1 MGITFYRLGQGRFEG
16 EKLKCSQFH
25 SWFYRGVAQWL
36 DIALYKALK
45 RTQKAVELGNLK
57 PIHDD
62 CKFSSSAV
70 DTLTIFYQV
79 KAVNTC
85 KNTLNS

>member
-1 MGITFYRLGQGRFEG
+1 MNFFRLGQGRFEG
-16 EKLKCSQFH
+16 ENLMCRQFH
-25 SWFYRGVAQWL
+25 SWFYKGVAQWL

-57 PIHDD
+57 PIHND

-79 KAVNTC
+79 INIKVKRKT
-85 KNTLNS
+85 